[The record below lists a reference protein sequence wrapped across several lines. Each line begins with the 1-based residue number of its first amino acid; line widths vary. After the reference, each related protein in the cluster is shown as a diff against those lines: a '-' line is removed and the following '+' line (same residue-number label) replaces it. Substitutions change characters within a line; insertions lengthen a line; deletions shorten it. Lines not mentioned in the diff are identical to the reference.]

1 MVTVFG
7 LSIMACVAIVAVT
20 LTAVVQINNIVRQDK
35 RYQKRIAQSKKK
47 NS

>member
-7 LSIMACVAIVAVT
+7 LSIMACVAIVAVA

-47 NS
+47 

>member
-1 MVTVFG
+1 MVTIFG

-47 NS
+47 